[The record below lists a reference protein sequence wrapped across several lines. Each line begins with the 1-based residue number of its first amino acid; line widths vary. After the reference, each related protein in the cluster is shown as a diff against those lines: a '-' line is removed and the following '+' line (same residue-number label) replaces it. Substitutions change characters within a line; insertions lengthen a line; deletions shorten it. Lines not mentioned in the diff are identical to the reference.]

1 LEQFN
6 TYLIGTICSATDHE
20 KRENVTINNKGHA
33 SRASQLYSFSMP
45 AYRNKMILLACPEHT
60 VKKETWGTPSMSRIN
75 LNCNSMLSERFV
87 SHNLR
92 ATTTVDAKVDGFAI
106 ECVYRIVDTDLT

>member
-6 TYLIGTICSATDHE
+6 TYLIGTICSATDQE

-45 AYRNKMILLACPEHT
+45 CQHI
-60 VKKETWGTPSMSRIN
+60 ET
-75 LNCNSMLSERFV
+75 
-87 SHNLR
+87 
-92 ATTTVDAKVDGFAI
+92 K
-106 ECVYRIVDTDLT
+106 